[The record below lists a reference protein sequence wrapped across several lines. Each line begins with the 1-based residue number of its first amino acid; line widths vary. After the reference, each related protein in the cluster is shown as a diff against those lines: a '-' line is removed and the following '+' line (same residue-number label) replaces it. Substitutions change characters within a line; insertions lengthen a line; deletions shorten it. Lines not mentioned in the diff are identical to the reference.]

1 MTFDFSE
8 FKNKKIIVTG
18 SSTGIGFETGVEF
31 LNLGANVIFHGNQSI
46 NDLETRI
53 KAKSQSQ
60 KFKIFKSDFT
70 DLSQV
75 DNIMNNGINYLNG
88 LYKIKVSFGV
98 LFGIFVMLREKKR
111 INFKNQKILLKINF

>member
-75 DNIMNNGINYLNG
+75 NNFMNNAINYLNG
-88 LYKIKVSFGV
+88 LD
-98 LFGIFVMLREKKR
+98 IFC
-111 INFKNQKILLKINF
+111 LLYTSPSPRDRTRSRMPSSA

>member
-18 SSTGIGFETGVEF
+18 SSTGIGFETGIEF

-46 NDLETRI
+46 NDLEARVKT
-53 KAKSQSQ
+53 KSQSQ
-60 KFKIFKSDFT
+60 SFKIFKSDFT

-75 DNIMNNGINYLNG
+75 DDFMNNAINYLEG
-88 LYKIKVSFGV
+88 LDI
-98 LFGIFVMLREKKR
+98 L
-111 INFKNQKILLKINF
+111 INNAGTMVGRYQLDLSLIHI